1 MTKHILLTG
10 GAGFIGSHCAA
21 ALTDAGHRVTIL
33 DDFSNAKPSV
43 LDRLAMIAGTGQI
56 ALARGNILD
65 AGFLDATFAAD
76 PIDGVIHLA
85 AKKSVAESMVDPLG
99 YIDTNIG
106 GLTRLLAAMQA
117 HGVFRLVFSSSATV
131 YGDPKVLPF
140 TEGMARS
147 FANTYGFTKL
157 VGEQICEQ
165 VAASDP
171 RWAVGILRYF
181 NPVGA
186 HPSGLIGEDPN
197 GVPTNLMPY
206 VAAVAIG
213 DAPALNVYGDDYDT
227 PDGTGVR
234 DYIHVCDL
242 AEGHVQSLTAL
253 LDSGAGHTVNLGAG
267 RGYSVLEVVRAYE
280 AASGRTVPT
289 VVKPRRAG
297 DIDAFWA
304 STELAER
311 VLGFR
316 ATRGLDEMCASSWA
330 WVQARAKANWS
341 RTVDQ
346 SPD

>member
-21 ALTDAGHRVTIL
+21 ALTDAGYRVTIL
-33 DDFSNAKPSV
+33 DDFSNAKLSV
-43 LDRLAMIAGTGQI
+43 LDRLAMLTGKGQI
-56 ALARGNILD
+56 ALARGSIMD
-65 AGFLDATFAAD
+65 AAFLEATFGAD
-76 PIDGVIHLA
+76 PVDGVIHLA
-85 AKKSVAESMVDPLG
+85 AKKSVGESMADPLT

-106 GLTRLLAAMQA
+106 GLTRLMAAMAA

-140 TEGMARS
+140 TEGMTRS

-165 VAASDP
+165 VAAADS
-171 RWAVGILRYF
+171 RWAIGILRYF

-197 GVPTNLMPY
+197 GVPSNLMPY

-213 DAPALNVYGDDYDT
+213 DAPVLNVYGDDYDT

-242 AEGHVQSLTAL
+242 AEGHVQSLRAL
-253 LDSGAGHTVNLGAG
+253 LESGAGHTVNLGAG
-267 RGYSVLEVVRAYE
+267 RGYSVFEVIRAYE
-280 AASGRTVPT
+280 AASGRPVPYVT
-289 VVKPRRAG
+289 KPRRAG
-297 DIDAFWA
+297 DIAAFWA
-304 STELAER
+304 STDTAEK

-316 ATRGLDEMCASSWA
+316 ARRGLAEMCASSWA
-330 WVQARAKANWS
+330 WTQARSKANW
-341 RTVDQ
+341 
-346 SPD
+346 